1 MKKELLIGIVSCL
14 LAIGMQAETVR
25 VMRFVAVDGAEQEVA
40 MGSLQKVVFTAD
52 SMLLISAK
60 GEETTPMY
68 KYDYRAIVFDESSAE
83 EGIEEVRSETAN
95 AVRGEKFI
103 KDGRICIRLDDR
115 VYTILGN
122 EL

>member
-1 MKKELLIGIVSCL
+1 M
-14 LAIGMQAETVR
+14 AMGMQAETVR

-68 KYDYRAIVFDESSAE
+68 KYDYRSILFTESGSE
-83 EGIEEVRSETAN
+83 EGIEGVQSTDRSADR
-95 AVRGEKFI
+95 VQKYI
-103 KDGRICIRLDDR
+103 KDGYLYILLDGH
-115 VYTILGN
+115 VYNILGGKV
-122 EL
+122 L